1 MIIIICFNIIYFI
14 SLYFF
19 FCFYIHIF
27 KFTFSQ
33 LYKTLKSM
41 LLLTPKLNER
51 TINTQLLKFFAKLQM
66 DEVPTIRANTTICL
80 GKIARFLS
88 EAVS

>member
-1 MIIIICFNIIYFI
+1 
-14 SLYFF
+14 
-19 FCFYIHIF
+19 
-27 KFTFSQ
+27 
-33 LYKTLKSM
+33 M